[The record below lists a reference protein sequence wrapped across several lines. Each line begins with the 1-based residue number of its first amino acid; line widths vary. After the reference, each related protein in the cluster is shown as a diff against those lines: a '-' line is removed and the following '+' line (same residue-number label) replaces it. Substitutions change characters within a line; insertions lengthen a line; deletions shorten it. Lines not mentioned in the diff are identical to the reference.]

1 MRNLLQYPAL
11 HFWNSKSNGRLKII
25 ALMVGVIGMSNPVIT
40 HANNDVSG
48 TVVSVI
54 DGNTVE
60 VSNGETEKHKLL
72 LFGID
77 SPELGQEYGDQ
88 AKEFLKKLMLNKT
101 VTIQFKGKDRLGNY
115 LAVVM
120 VNGIV
125 DPRVELLKEG
135 LAWTEEQNP
144 LLELESYR
152 TVAQE
157 KRLGLWEQ
165 KNPTPPWTYRRQQT
179 MKQPKTS

>member
-1 MRNLLQYPAL
+1 MRKLIHYPGLHLWNPKANARLQIFA
-11 HFWNSKSNGRLKII
+11 F
-25 ALMVGVIGMSNPVIT
+25 MVGVIGILNPAIT

-48 TVVSVI
+48 TVISVI

-60 VSNGETEKHKLL
+60 VSNGEKEKHKLL

-101 VTIQFKGKDRLGNY
+101 VTIQFKGKDRHGNY

-120 VNGIV
+120 VNGMV

-135 LAWTEEQNP
+135 LAWTEETNP

-157 KRLGLWEQ
+157 KGLGLWEQ

>member
-1 MRNLLQYPAL
+1 MRKLIHYLGLQLWNPKANA
-11 HFWNSKSNGRLKII
+11 HFKIVG
-25 ALMVGVIGMSNPVIT
+25 LMVGVMGIFNPSIT

-48 TVVSVI
+48 TVISVI

-60 VSNGETEKHKLL
+60 VSNGETQKHKIL

-77 SPELGQEYGDQ
+77 SPELGQEYGNQ
-88 AKEFLKKLMLNKT
+88 AKEFLKKLILNKNVT
-101 VTIQFKGKDRLGNY
+101 VQFKGKDKLGNY

-120 VNGIV
+120 INGIV

-135 LAWTEEQNP
+135 LAWTEETNP
-144 LLELESYR
+144 LMELESYR
-152 TVAQE
+152 TTAE
-157 KRLGLWEQ
+157 DKGMGLWEQ
-165 KNPTPPWTYRRQQT
+165 KNPVAPWTFRRQQS

>member
-1 MRNLLQYPAL
+1 MRKLTHYPGL
-11 HFWNSKSNGRLKII
+11 HLWNSKANARLQII
-25 ALMVGVIGMSNPVIT
+25 ALMVGVIGILSPAIT

-48 TVVSVI
+48 TVISVI

-60 VSNGETEKHKLL
+60 VSNGEKEKHKLL

-120 VNGIV
+120 VNGVV

-135 LAWTEEQNP
+135 LAWTEETNP
-144 LLELESYR
+144 LMELESYR
-152 TVAQE
+152 TIAQE
-157 KRLGLWEQ
+157 KGLGLWEQ
-165 KNPTPPWTYRRQQT
+165 KNPMAPWTYRRQQT